1 VGAVCGGALESSGV
15 EVTDLSARLVAALHE
30 VRARTPHDV
39 DCNSFRISGEHH
51 GMPLWLACNCPWAA
65 RVDARLAAC
74 VEAYGEAVGLTAWQ
88 NGAAKGDDPR
98 FARGPVDPYEAGL
111 AAFLAAAAQKETK

>member
-1 VGAVCGGALESSGV
+1 M
-15 EVTDLSARLVAALHE
+15 TDLVARLVAALHE
-30 VRARTPHDV
+30 VRDRTAHALRCDLLKAPSV
-39 DCNSFRISGEHH
+39 
-51 GMPLWLACNCPWAA
+51 WAVIERGHNA
-65 RVDARLAAC
+65 KPEWVVVGCSCDWQQRVDARLAAC

-111 AAFLAAAAQKETK
+111 AAFLAAAAQEEAR